1 MGLYTYR
8 AMDAQGKVVRGNL
21 DALNALDLEM
31 RLKRM
36 SLDLIAERAARR
48 PRTYFGSASAKRKEL
63 INFCFH
69 LEQLLRAKVPIIEA
83 LSDLRDSVSVPK
95 FREVLANVTEAIEG
109 GKRLSEALAD
119 HPQVFD
125 TVFISLI
132 RSGEETGQLSLVLQ
146 KLSENLKWQDE
157 IAAQTRR
164 LATYPLISGAL
175 VLGTM
180 MFLLVFLV
188 PKLAQVIKSL
198 QPVPNAHTQTLLA
211 ISAFMS
217 SYWYALIAAPAL
229 AFVGMRLWIKHDP
242 RMRERFDRW
251 WLHLPFFG
259 PVAQKIILARFSTYF
274 SMMYSN
280 GIGVLE
286 SIRIS
291 ESIVG
296 NKVME
301 DGLRRAGRAIA
312 DGQSLSAAFAQT
324 GLFPP
329 LVQRMLRVGESTGAL
344 GESLTNV
351 AYFYNRDIDESIGS
365 VQQMIQPVMIAVL
378 GLLMLLILWP
388 VFGPIYDVIGKLKY

>member
-36 SLDLIAERAARR
+36 SLELIAERATRR
-48 PRTYFGSASAKRKEL
+48 PRTHFGSASAKRKEL

-83 LSDLRDSVSVPK
+83 LSDLRDSVSAPK

-119 HPQVFD
+119 HPQIFD
-125 TVFISLI
+125 TVFVSLI

-146 KLSENLKWQDE
+146 KLTENLKWQDE
-157 IAAQTRR
+157 ISAQTRR
-164 LATYPLISGAL
+164 LATYPVISGAL

-198 QPVPNAHTQTLLA
+198 QPVPNAQTQTLLA

-217 SYWYALIAAPAL
+217 SYWYLLIVVPVL

-251 WLHLPFFG
+251 WLQLPFFG

-388 VFGPIYDVIGKLKY
+388 VFAPIYDAIGKLKY

>member
-1 MGLYTYR
+1 VGLYTYR
-8 AMDAQGKVVRGNL
+8 AMDARGKLVRGNL

-48 PRTYFGSASAKRKEL
+48 PRRYFGSASAKRKE
-63 INFCFH
+63 

-83 LSDLRDSVSVPK
+83 LSDLRDSVTVPK
-95 FREVLANVTEAIEG
+95 FREVLANLTEAIEG

-125 TVFISLI
+125 TVFVSLV
-132 RSGEETGQLSLVLQ
+132 RSGEETGQLSLVLR
-146 KLSENLKWQDE
+146 KLTENLKWQDE
-157 IAAQTRR
+157 ISAQTRR
-164 LATYPLISGAL
+164 LALYPVVSGVL
-175 VLGTM
+175 VLGIM

-198 QPVPNAHTQTLLA
+198 QPVPSAHTQALLA
-211 ISAFMS
+211 VSAFMS
-217 SYWYALIAAPAL
+217 SYWYLLIVLPVLAVVALRIW
-229 AFVGMRLWIKHDP
+229 VERDP
-242 RMRERFDRW
+242 RMRERLDRW
-251 WLHLPFFG
+251 RLQLPIFG
-259 PVAQKIILARFSTYF
+259 PVTQKIILARFSTYF

-280 GIGVLE
+280 GISVLDC
-286 SIRIS
+286 IRIS
-291 ESIVG
+291 ETIVG
-296 NKVME
+296 NKIME
-301 DGLRRAGRAIA
+301 DGLHRAGRAIA

-324 GLFPP
+324 GLFPS

-365 VQQMIQPVMIAVL
+365 VQQMIQPVMIAIL
-378 GLLMLLILWP
+378 GLLMLLVLWP